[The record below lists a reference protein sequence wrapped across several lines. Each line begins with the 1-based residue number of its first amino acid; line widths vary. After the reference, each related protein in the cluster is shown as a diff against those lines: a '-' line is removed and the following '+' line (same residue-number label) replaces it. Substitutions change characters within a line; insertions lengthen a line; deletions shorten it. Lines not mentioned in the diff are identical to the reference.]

1 LYLNINTMKFKEIL
15 TDVFDNLTI
24 TMILSLLVCS
34 FLFFWL
40 IDDTILESVKDS
52 LIITIAMIIFVI
64 FGRYVE
70 QFK

>member
-1 LYLNINTMKFKEIL
+1 MKFKEIL